1 MIKRQ
6 SVGKLK
12 WNPHN
17 LFLTLKMPPSPSLV
31 SLFATEPPTSSNNCT
46 FEFEAE
52 VLANRKC
59 GPSLDN
65 KNGPGC
71 PVQI

>member
-31 SLFATEPPTSSNNCT
+31 SLFATEQPTSGNNCP
-46 FEFEAE
+46 FEFGEE
-52 VLANRKC
+52 VLANSKS
-59 GPSLDN
+59 GLSLDN
-65 KNGPGC
+65 KNEPPC
-71 PVQI
+71 PI